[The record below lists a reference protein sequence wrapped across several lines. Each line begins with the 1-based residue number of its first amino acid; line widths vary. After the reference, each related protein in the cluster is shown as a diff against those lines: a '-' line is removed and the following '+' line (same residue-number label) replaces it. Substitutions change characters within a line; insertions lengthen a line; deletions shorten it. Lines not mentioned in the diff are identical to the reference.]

1 MVTVD
6 PAALDELSRRLAGV
20 RTELLGARDSLAGAG
35 GGSMVLQPVDQA
47 ADDLSCRCERG
58 LVEVAAEVEFV
69 ALGLANAAE
78 VWRRTESAVAGR
90 CR

>member
-6 PAALDELSRRLAGV
+6 PVALDELSRRLVGL
-20 RTELLGARDSLAGAG
+20 RGSLLGARESLVPP
-35 GGSMVLQPVDQA
+35 SLFVQPVDQA
-47 ADDLSCRCERG
+47 AGDLAGRCQRG
-58 LVEVAAEVEFV
+58 LIDVAAEVQFV

-78 VWRRTESAVAGR
+78 VWRRTESSVSGA